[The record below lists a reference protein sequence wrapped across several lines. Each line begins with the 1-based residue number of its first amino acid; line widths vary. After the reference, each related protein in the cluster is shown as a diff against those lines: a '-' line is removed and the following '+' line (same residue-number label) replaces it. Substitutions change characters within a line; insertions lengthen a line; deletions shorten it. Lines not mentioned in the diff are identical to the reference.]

1 MISVVIPIFDEV
13 GTIEELHREL
23 SDVAAAHAYDV
34 QIILVDD
41 GSTDGSWQ
49 VIGQIAR
56 RDPRVLG
63 IRFRRNFGKAAALS
77 AGFDAAGGETIVT
90 LDADLQDSPSEIP
103 RLLAKLDERFD
114 VVSGWKLHRHDPWHK
129 RYPSKVFNALVGR
142 LTGVRLH
149 DHNCGLKAFRRDV
162 IHEIRLYGELHRF
175 VPVLAAAR
183 GFRVGETPVE
193 HRPRIHGRSKYGWSR
208 IPKGLLDLLTVQF
221 ITRFGQRP
229 QHWLGS
235 VGLISLILGLLG
247 MGYLALLWCVTRM
260 PGYGGEP
267 VHLHET
273 AALYYSLV
281 AVLIGTQLLAIGFVA
296 EMIAALVSRDR
307 DEFSIAQYASPREH
321 GGEVVGEPASAD
333 ARPAVSH
340 RPSQPRE
347 SEG

>member
-1 MISVVIPIFDEV
+1 MISLVIPVFDEV
-13 GTIEELHREL
+13 GTLEQLHREL
-23 SDVAAAHAYDV
+23 SETAASHGYAM
-34 QIILVDD
+34 QIVMVDD
-41 GSTDGSWQ
+41 GSADGSWD
-49 VIGQIAR
+49 VIEQLAQ

-63 IRFRRNFGKAAALS
+63 IRLRRNFGKAAALS
-77 AGFDAAGGETIVT
+77 AGFDAATGDVIVT
-90 LDADLQDSPSEIP
+90 LDADLQDSPAEIP
-103 RLLAKLDERFD
+103 RLLARLDEGLD
-114 VVSGWKLHRHDPWHK
+114 VVSGWKQQRQDPWHK

-193 HRPRIHGRSKYGWSR
+193 HRPRLSGRSKYGWAR

-235 VGLISLILGLLG
+235 VGLISLLLGLLG
-247 MGYLALLWCVTRM
+247 MGYLAVLWCVTRL
-260 PGYGGEP
+260 PGYSGEA

-273 AALYYSLV
+273 AALYYALV
-281 AVLIGTQLLAIGFVA
+281 AVLMGTQLLAIGFVA

-307 DEFSIAQYASPREH
+307 DEFSIAQYTSPREEADPAPD
-321 GGEVVGEPASAD
+321 GGRGAAMRRSPA
-333 ARPAVSH
+333 AR
-340 RPSQPRE
+340 QRE
-347 SEG
+347 NDRS

>member
-1 MISVVIPIFDEV
+1 MISVVIPVYNEA
-13 GTIEELHREL
+13 GTLEQLHREL
-23 SDVAAAHAYDV
+23 SEVAAARGYDV
-34 QIILVDD
+34 QIVLVDD
-41 GSTDGSWQ
+41 GSRDDSWR
-49 VIGQIAR
+49 VIEQLAV

-77 AGFDAAGGETIVT
+77 AGFDAATGDTIVT
-90 LDADLQDSPSEIP
+90 MDADLQDSPAEIP
-103 RLLAKLDERFD
+103 TLLGRLEQGLD
-114 VVSGWKLHRHDPWHK
+114 VVSGWKRKRHDPWHK
-129 RYPSKVFNALVGR
+129 RYPSKVFNALVSK

-183 GFRVGETPVE
+183 GFSVGEVPVE
-193 HRPRIHGRSKYGWSR
+193 HRPRVSGESKYGWSR

-235 VGLISLILGLLG
+235 AGLVSLFLGILG
-247 MGYLALLWCVTRM
+247 MAYLAVVWCVSRM
-260 PGYGGEP
+260 PWQPAEAA
-267 VHLHET
+267 VHLHQR

-281 AVLIGTQLLAIGFVA
+281 LVIIGTQLLAMGFVA

-307 DEFSIAQYASPREH
+307 DAFSIAEYTSPREKNLPAAT
-321 GGEVVGEPASAD
+321 VPSTPTPEPN
-333 ARPAVSH
+333 V
-340 RPSQPRE
+340 
-347 SEG
+347 